1 MNSPV
6 EIDGSYGEGGGQI
19 LRTAL
24 TLSSLTGRPLQ
35 ITEIRAGRSKP
46 GLAPQ
51 HLTGLLALA
60 KICDA
65 SVEGAKIASTEVVFE
80 PSSRARPGDYTFD
93 VSEVAHG
100 KSAGSVTLILQALLL
115 PLALA
120 SSASKLTL
128 KGGTHVPWS
137 PPFDF
142 VSDVYLPVLS
152 RMGITASCRL
162 VAWGYYPA
170 GGGRISAEIEPA
182 DGISPIELTER
193 GALKNV
199 QGRAVA
205 CNLKSHIA
213 VRMINR
219 SRNLLAGLDAP
230 CSITPER
237 VKGNG
242 PGASLFLRAEY
253 ENLVVGFSSLGAPH
267 KPSEK
272 VAEEACAELFEH
284 DETGAPATPHL
295 ADQLLL
301 PAALA
306 SGRSTL
312 RTSRITKHLLTN
324 VHVIRQF
331 LPVEIEVEGEQDGPG
346 TVIVEGSKS

>member
-1 MNSPV
+1 MNSRV
-6 EIDGSYGEGGGQI
+6 DIDGSYGEGGGQV

-24 TLSSLTGRPLQ
+24 TLSTLTGRPVR

-51 HLTGLLALA
+51 HLTGLLALGEV
-60 KICDA
+60 CDA
-65 SVEGAKIASTEVVFE
+65 AVEGAKIGSTEVVFE
-80 PSSRARPGDYTFD
+80 PSSPAKSGDYTFD
-93 VSEVAHG
+93 VSDVAHG
-100 KSAGSVTLILQALLL
+100 GSAGSATLILQALLL

-120 SSASKLTL
+120 PGPSKLTV

-142 VSDVYLPVLS
+142 ISEVYLPLLS
-152 RMGITASCRL
+152 RMGVTASCRL
-162 VAWGYYPA
+162 VAWGFYPA
-170 GGGRISAEIEPA
+170 GGGRISVEIEPA
-182 DGISPIELTER
+182 DGISAIDLTER
-193 GALKNV
+193 GALRNV

-230 CSITPER
+230 CTITPER
-237 VKGNG
+237 VKGKG

-253 ENLVVGFSSLGAPH
+253 ENLIVGFSALGAPR

-272 VAEEACAELFEH
+272 VAEEACAELSEY
-284 DETGAPATPHL
+284 DESGATAPPHL

-301 PAALA
+301 PSALA
-306 SGRSTL
+306 SGSSRL
-312 RTSRITKHLLTN
+312 HTSRVTRHLLTN
-324 VHVIRQF
+324 AHVIREF
-331 LPVEIEVEGEQDGPG
+331 LPGVISIEGDDGGPG
-346 TVIVEGSKS
+346 TIVVEGTGA